1 MANIYTRNLKITD
14 GPWRIQNRHRGIIYD
29 QQDRKIAVV
38 PKAGEIPLEQ
48 RLANLAAIAAAPE
61 LLAALREAASLL
73 EAMGV
78 ELKPEFYELMQR
90 ATPNDEPVTPQK
102 DYKYAEPLSEFQRS
116 LYGSGDMPQVP
127 DPD

>member
-1 MANIYTRNLKITD
+1 
-14 GPWRIQNRHRGIIYD
+14 
-29 QQDRKIAVV
+29 V
-38 PKAGEIPLEQ
+38 PKAGEVPLEQ

-61 LLAALREAASLL
+61 LLAALREAAALL

-78 ELKPEFYELMQR
+78 ELRPEFYELMQR
-90 ATPNDEPVTPQK
+90 ATPNDEPIPHSV
-102 DYKYAEPLSEFQRS
+102 DHKYAEPLSEFQRA